1 MFYDFLFPQYC
12 RGRGISFLI
21 LFLRFFFGVM
31 LMLHGIDKM
40 INFQQLS
47 ETFPDI
53 MGFGS
58 YMSLMLA
65 IFFEF
70 CCSIFLIFGLLV
82 RITVIPL
89 MLTMAVAFFDVH
101 DGILPE
107 GEISLI
113 YLVLFIILYITG
125 PGRYSIDFLIDKR
138 FQKDKKELQNASN
151 A

>member
-1 MFYDFLFPQYC
+1 
-12 RGRGISFLI
+12 
-21 LFLRFFFGVM
+21 M

-101 DGILPE
+101 DAILPE